1 MPTPTDPSLPPDD
14 AGTTGAPGASAEL
27 ERLLAAPRLSGLAG
41 ARDGSL
47 LAVAVATPSPDG
59 KRYRSSIWGLDPAG
73 QQEPRR
79 LTRAAPGESGA
90 TFTTSGDLLFTSA
103 RPDPDAEDTPEDP
116 PSALWRLPRAG
127 GEAELQ
133 VAPRAGVGEVV
144 AARNAEVA
152 VFTARLHRGA
162 ATLTADA
169 EQDQARR
176 DAGVT
181 AHLYD
186 RGEYPIRFWDHW
198 LGPRE
203 PALWVLDLAR
213 PAEEG
218 VRLLARGP
226 ALEGASFALS
236 PDGTTLVTTWRRT
249 GARRH
254 PSDLASDLVAIDV
267 ASGQRRVLLADG
279 RDHDH
284 PDISAD
290 GRSVVCV
297 ASDLGAPDRAEEDTL
312 VVVDLAEGGSQD
324 LAPQLDRWP
333 SAPKWLPSG
342 DAVICAIDDDGHRPL
357 LRLDVAD
364 GRVTRLT
371 GGGAFS
377 DAVVAD
383 DGTLHALGS
392 AIDAPPRPVL
402 VATDRDAQAP
412 PALPSP
418 AGDDPAVA
426 HVERLVT
433 TASDGVEIG
442 SWLLTPRAAEASAPV
457 PLVVLVHGG
466 PLSSW
471 NGWHWRWN
479 PHVLVAAGYAVLL
492 PDPALSTGY
501 GRAFIER
508 GWGRWFDAP
517 FTDVM
522 ATVEHAASR
531 ADIDGDRVAI
541 AGGSFG
547 GYLVNWIAGQTDRFR
562 AIVTH
567 ASLWS
572 LPGFHGTTDAGLL
585 WEREFGDPYQDP
597 HRYVENS
604 PDRHVSRITTP
615 MLVIHGE
622 RDLRVPISEGLTLWT
637 DLVRHDVEARFLYF
651 PDEHHWVL
659 KPQHARLWYATVLAF
674 LAEHLRGEPFQRPAL
689 L

>member
-1 MPTPTDPSLPPDD
+1 MTTSAASSSPADD
-14 AGTTGAPGASAEL
+14 AAATPASGAIAEL
-27 ERLLAAPRLSGLAG
+27 ERLVASPRLSGLAA

-47 LAVAVATPSPDG
+47 LAVTVATPSPDG
-59 KRYRSSIWGLDPAG
+59 KRYRSSIWGLDPTGA
-73 QQEPRR
+73 QQPRR
-79 LTRAAPGESGA
+79 LTRAAPGENGA
-90 TFTTSGDLLFTSA
+90 TFDASGDLLFTSA
-103 RPDPDAEDTPEDP
+103 RPDPDAEEAPDDP
-116 PSALWRLPRAG
+116 PGALWRLPREG
-127 GEAELQ
+127 GEAELL

-144 AARNAEVA
+144 VADDAEVA

-162 ATLTADA
+162 DTLTADE
-169 EQDQARR
+169 EQDRARHH
-176 DAGVT
+176 AGVS

-203 PALWVLDLAR
+203 PALWVLDLTR
-213 PAEEG
+213 PAEDAI
-218 VRLLARGP
+218 RLLARGP

-236 PDGTTLVTTWRRT
+236 PDGTTVVTSWRRT
-249 GARRH
+249 GARQH

-267 ASGQRRVLLADG
+267 ASGQRRTLLADG
-279 RDHDH
+279 RDHDS
-284 PDISAD
+284 PDLSPD
-290 GRSVVCV
+290 GRWVVCV

-312 VVVDLAEGGSQD
+312 VVVDLAEGTSED
-324 LAPQLDRWP
+324 LAPELDRWP
-333 SAPKWLPSG
+333 SAPKWVPSG
-342 DAVICAIDDDGHRPL
+342 DAVVCATDDQGHRPL
-357 LRLDVAD
+357 LRIEVAD

-371 GGGAFS
+371 GDGAYT
-377 DAVVAD
+377 DAVIAG
-383 DGTLHALGS
+383 DGTMHALRSTVEG
-392 AIDAPPRPVL
+392 PPRPVR
-402 VATDRDAQAP
+402 VATDRDGQQP
-412 PALPSP
+412 RPLPCP
-418 AGDDPAVA
+418 AGEDPDVA
-426 HVERLVT
+426 RVERLVT

-442 SWLLTPRAAEASAPV
+442 SWLLTPSEATASSPV

-479 PHVLVAAGYAVLL
+479 PHVLAAAGYAVLL

-517 FTDVM
+517 YTDVL
-522 ATVEHAASR
+522 ATVEDAASR
-531 ADIDGDRVAI
+531 TDIDADRVAV

-597 HRYVENS
+597 SRYVENS
-604 PDRHVSRITTP
+604 PDRHVGRITTP

-622 RDLRVPISEGLTLWT
+622 KDLRVPISEGLTLWT
-637 DLVRHDVEARFLYF
+637 DLVRHDVDARFLYF

-659 KPQHARLWYATVLAF
+659 KPQHARLWYQTVLAF
-674 LAEHLRGEPFQRPAL
+674 LAEHLDGEPFERPAL
-689 L
+689 V